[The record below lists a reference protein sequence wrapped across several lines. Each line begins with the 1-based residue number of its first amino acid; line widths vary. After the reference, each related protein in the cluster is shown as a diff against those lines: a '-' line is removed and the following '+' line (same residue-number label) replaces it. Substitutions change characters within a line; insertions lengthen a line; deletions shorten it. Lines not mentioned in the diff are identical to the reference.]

1 MKLTE
6 VNEPWQFKGK
16 ANSIAKLIAS
26 IKNGRFT
33 LDGRH
38 LVAENLM
45 LSAHKLTSLVG
56 CPQVVK
62 GVFNCSENRLQT
74 LEGGPVE
81 VSGNYYCNDNVLVS
95 LKGAPRQVK
104 TFWCQRNNLETLE
117 NGPEEVDNE
126 YNCSENKLRS
136 LKGAPRRVRFF
147 DCSKNLLVT
156 LEGGPSSV
164 IDYNCALNKLTS
176 LKGCAEY
183 VGGILICRE
192 NQLLTTFEGGPKY
205 VGINVYAAKCSFT
218 TLKNIHLH
226 LPKVHSACYLDE
238 APIQS
243 HALGLLRI
251 KGLKGVRL
259 SGSKRLDT
267 LNGIINAYLPEG
279 DIFACAME
287 LSEAE
292 LIEYAQ
298 L

>member
-1 MKLTE
+1 
-6 VNEPWQFKGK
+6 VFDCSG
-16 ANSIAKLIAS
+16 
-26 IKNGRFT
+26 NG
-33 LDGRH
+33 
-38 LVAENLM
+38 
-45 LSAHKLTSLVG
+45 
-56 CPQVVK
+56 
-62 GVFNCSENRLQT
+62 LQT

-81 VSGNYYCNDNVLVS
+81 VGGNYYCNDNTLVS
-95 LKGAPRQVK
+95 LKGAPQQVR
-104 TFWCQRNNLETLE
+104 TFWCQRNKLETLE

-136 LKGAPRRVRFF
+136 LKGAPRRVRVF
-147 DCSKNLLVT
+147 DCAKNLLVA
-156 LEGGPSSV
+156 LEGGPPTV
-164 IDYNCALNKLTS
+164 TDYNCASNKLVS
-176 LKGCAEY
+176 LKGCAEH
-183 VGGILICRE
+183 VEGIFICRE

-226 LPKVHSACYLDE
+226 LPEVHGTCYLDE

-243 HALGLLRI
+243 HVLGLLRI

-267 LNGIINAYLPEG
+267 LNGIINSYLPEG